1 MEWFQIQVLVSDES
15 FKEAISSYFFDLGAE
30 GISETV
36 DKGVSQG
43 LCACF
48 PTQRQT
54 EIESRFKEY
63 LDSIQAISPQPAQIS
78 WSINPVSKEN
88 WAEKYKEFYLAQKLT
103 HRFFLRPRWDT
114 ETKIPNDMYPIL
126 LDPGQAFGTGLHQ
139 STRLSMKLME
149 DVAGLFPALEPVSLL
164 DVGTGSGILAIAA
177 HHLGFGKIVAIDN
190 DLDAVRVAQE
200 NMKFNGAEKVQVAG
214 TLISELNAPFDIVVS
229 NILLET
235 HTQLAMHYQRLL
247 KPGGL
252 LILSG
257 LLGGQLNF
265 LEPELKKLR
274 FDFQQSYLLQEWAA
288 FSYVLRPLP

>member
-30 GISETV
+30 GISETI
-36 DKGVSQG
+36 DKGISQG

-48 PTQRQT
+48 PIQRQC
-54 EIESRFKEY
+54 EIENQFKEY
-63 LDSIQAISPQPAQIS
+63 LASIQAISPQSPQIS
-78 WSINPVSKEN
+78 WSITPVSKEN

-114 ETKIPNDMYPIL
+114 QTMIPNDMYPIL

-149 DVAGLFPALEPVSLL
+149 DVAGLFPALEPLSLL

-177 HHLGFGKIVAIDN
+177 HHLGFGEIVAIDN

-200 NMKFNGAEKVQVAG
+200 NMRFNGAEKVKVTS
-214 TLISELNAPFDIVVS
+214 TLISELDTPFDIVVS

-235 HTQLAMHYQRLL
+235 HTHLAMHYQRLL

-257 LLGGQLNF
+257 LLGGQLKF
-265 LEPELKKLR
+265 LEPELAKLH
-274 FDFQQSYLLQEWAA
+274 FEFQQSYLLQEWAA
-288 FSYVLRPLP
+288 FSYALRPKP